1 MRRLLTVFALTAL
14 SVGAQVPQFESWTDT
29 TFTAWRNQR
38 TELNVNL
45 QERSYP
51 TRLDAFRTRT
61 GPIMEHRLREGL
73 SFWGGAYF
81 QHVQIGVGEKQTFDN
96 LGRFFGGLTYRV
108 YRKGILQIDGRTV
121 AERLVGATIG
131 DSSRFRQRILINFDR
146 RLAPYASNEIF
157 WNGTGLLSNRTA
169 VGLRTRFNTEW
180 SLVTGFLWENRSF
193 AHLPSRGAL
202 VISVAYR
209 KRAPRKS

>member
-14 SVGAQVPQFESWTDT
+14 SVGAQVPQFESWSDT
-29 TFTAWRNQR
+29 TSTVWRNQR
-38 TELNVNL
+38 TEFNVNV
-45 QERSYP
+45 QERAYP
-51 TRLDAFRTRT
+51 TRFDAYRTRT
-61 GPIMEHRLREGL
+61 GPILEHRLREGL
-73 SFWGGAYF
+73 SFWGGVYF
-81 QHVQIGVGEKQTFDN
+81 QRVQIGVGEKQTFDN

-121 AERLVGATIG
+121 AERFAGVTTG
-131 DSSRFRQRILINFDR
+131 DSSRFRQRILVNFDR
-146 RLAPYASNEIF
+146 RLAPYASNEFF

-169 VGLRTRFNTEW
+169 LGLRTRFNPEW
-180 SLVTGFLWENRSF
+180 SLLTGFLWENRSF

-209 KRAPRKS
+209 KRPPGKS

>member
-14 SVGAQVPQFESWTDT
+14 SVGAQVPRFESWTDT

-38 TELNVNL
+38 TELNVNV

-51 TRLDAFRTRT
+51 TRLDAYRTRT
-61 GPIMEHRLREGL
+61 GPIIEHRLRDGL
-73 SFWGGAYF
+73 SFWGGVYF
-81 QHVQIGVGEKQTFDN
+81 QHVQSGVGEKQTFDN

-108 YRKGILQIDGRTV
+108 YRKRIVQIDGRTV
-121 AERLVGATIG
+121 AERFVAVNTG
-131 DSSRFRQRILINFDR
+131 DSSRFRQRILVNFDKP
-146 RLAPYASNEIF
+146 LAPYASNELF
-157 WNGTGLLSNRTA
+157 WNGTGLLSNRTG
-169 VGLRTRFNTEW
+169 VGLRTRFNPEW
-180 SLVTGFLWENRSF
+180 AMLTGFLWENRTF

-202 VISVAYR
+202 VISVTYR

>member
-1 MRRLLTVFALTAL
+1 MRRLLTIFALTAL

-38 TELNVNL
+38 TELNVNI

-51 TRLDAFRTRT
+51 TRLDAYRTRT
-61 GPIMEHRLREGL
+61 GPIVEHRLREGL
-73 SFWGGAYF
+73 SFWGGAYV
-81 QHVQIGVGEKQTFDN
+81 QHVQTGVGDKQSLDN

-108 YRKGILQIDGRTV
+108 YRKGLLQVDGRTV

-131 DSSRFRQRILINFDR
+131 DSSRFRQRILINFDQ

-180 SLVTGFLWENRSF
+180 SLMTGFLWENRSF

>member
-1 MRRLLTVFALTAL
+1 MRRLLTVFALAAL
-14 SVGAQVPQFESWTDT
+14 SVSAQVPQFESWTDT

-38 TELNVNL
+38 TELNVNI

-61 GPIMEHRLREGL
+61 GPILEHRLREGL
-73 SFWGGAYF
+73 SFWGGVYF

-121 AERLVGATIG
+121 AERLVGVTAG
-131 DSSRFRQRILINFDR
+131 DSSRFRQRILINFNQ

-169 VGLRTRFNTEW
+169 LGLRTRFNPEW
-180 SLVTGFLWENRSF
+180 SLLTGFLWENRSF
-193 AHLPSRGAL
+193 AHLPNRGAL
-202 VISVAYR
+202 VISVTYR
-209 KRAPRKS
+209 KRPPRKS